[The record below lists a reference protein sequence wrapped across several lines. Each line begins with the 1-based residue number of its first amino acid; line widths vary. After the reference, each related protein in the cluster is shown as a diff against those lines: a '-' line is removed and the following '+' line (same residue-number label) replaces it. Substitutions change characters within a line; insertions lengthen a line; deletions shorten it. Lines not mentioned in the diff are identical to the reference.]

1 MQDMQFAK
9 DALTFTPIAIAIFNL
24 IISPN
29 LKDPLRLS
37 LIKISSTF
45 FDKAKSKYRILSHKN
60 YD

>member
-9 DALTFTPIAIAIFNL
+9 DALTFTPIAIAIFSL
-24 IISPN
+24 TISPN

-37 LIKISSTF
+37 LMKISSAF
-45 FDKAKSKYRILSHKN
+45 LDKAKSKYTILIHKY